1 MSNSAPLA
9 EPLKGEPSAPPVA
22 SEVPM
27 IENTDTSS
35 SLWGF
40 SNAILFIMFVV
51 IVIFGALSFLVSSN
65 SIQSIKGNWADYR
78 CNPLIMPFAGLFGEN
93 TSQNFEFCM
102 GKIFSTHS
110 QGPISSILM
119 MFGQFTGLLGSV
131 FSSLSSLRVT
141 LASLGGG
148 INVIFQEFTERISN
162 FFFQLRMTSIRI
174 KMLMGRMYAILF
186 SMMYMG
192 TSALTGLSSF
202 TNTYLF
208 SFLDTFCFPGETEIH
223 VKNTHGI
230 TRVPIQDIKIGDI
243 LMPGNTRV
251 TATFEFY
258 STGQPMVRIGPAL
271 VSTNHYLLH
280 QGKPIFAG
288 EHPNAIPYGPW
299 DSEAHLFCLNTED
312 HTIPIEYLTFLDY
325 DETSEGDADTLR
337 WIEGRLNAVPSVG
350 KTYPYADANSA
361 INKEANIKTK
371 RGLVAAKDIRI
382 GDELSTGSQ
391 VVGLIQ
397 REISEFCTLENG
409 VRITPATLYWDDET
423 NQWKRMGEHH
433 AYQTKMDTFLSF
445 VVVPNSQIEL
455 ENGLRIRDYME
466 LCSPDAEMYYTE
478 ILESRKGS

>member
-1 MSNSAPLA
+1 MSTSAPMA
-9 EPLKGEPSAPPVA
+9 QPVKGEPSVPPLT

-27 IENTDTSS
+27 IEDTDTSG

-40 SNAILFIMFVV
+40 SNAILFIIFIV
-51 IVIFGALSFLVSSN
+51 IVIFGSLSFLVSSN

-110 QGPISSILM
+110 QGPISSMLM

-131 FSSLSSLRVT
+131 FNSLSSLRVT

-223 VKNTHGI
+223 VMDNI
-230 TRVPIQDIKIGDI
+230 VRRVPIQNVKIGDV

-258 STGQPMVRIGPAL
+258 STGQPMVRIGPTL
-271 VSTNHYLLH
+271 VSTNHYLLYK
-280 QGKPIFAG
+280 GKPIFAG

-312 HTIPIEYLTFLDY
+312 HIIPIEYLTFLDY

-350 KTYPYADANSA
+350 KTYSYADANSA
-361 INKEANIKTK
+361 INEEARIKTAH
-371 RGLVAAKDIRI
+371 GLVAAKDIRI
-382 GDELSTGSQ
+382 GDTLSTGSQ
-391 VVGLIQ
+391 VVGLIR
-397 REISEFCTLENG
+397 REISEYCTLENG
-409 VRITPATLYWDDET
+409 TRITPATLYWDIEAA
-423 NQWKRMGEHH
+423 QWKRMGEHH
-433 AYQTKMDTFLSF
+433 AYQTKRDVFVSF

-478 ILESRKGS
+478 ILESRKGP